1 MNDMKKGWDNIVTIN
16 EAVEFLC
23 ETNEALPQNNF
34 LLLTHSHPDADTL
47 GSATAL
53 ALALRQ
59 LGKNAA
65 VLTGF
70 VPSRYAFLNK
80 DGVFVASSPY
90 KKHLTVSAD
99 IASPRL
105 LGEHGEAFDNK
116 IDLAIDHHIEN
127 TLSAKRKL
135 VLTERAAC
143 GEIIYDLITAMN
155 VAITPDIAEALYAA
169 ISSDTGGFKYS
180 AVSAH
185 THNIAAELLKTGID
199 FAEINRIL
207 FETKSKEQF
216 LLEKIAY
223 SSLEIFADGFIALIS
238 FDSKALSDFGIDA
251 IQTDYGGIAQLPRQ
265 LEGVEVGI
273 MLRPEIGDKSYKISM
288 RSNRYINVAE
298 ICALFGGGGH
308 YHAAGCS
315 IVGELDE
322 VKSVVVREVE
332 KRFEKTRTFDNQ

>member
-1 MNDMKKGWDNIVTIN
+1 MKGWDFIVTIH
-16 EAVEFLC
+16 EAAQFLC
-23 ETNEALPQNNF
+23 STQDSNNF

-47 GSATAL
+47 GSAAAL

-59 LGKNAA
+59 IGKNAA
-65 VLTGF
+65 VLTGY
-70 VPSRYAFLNK
+70 VSPRYAFLNK
-80 DGVFVASSPY
+80 DDVFVTSSPFE
-90 KKHLTVSAD
+90 KHIIISID
-99 IASPRL
+99 IASPTL
-105 LGEHGEAFDNK
+105 LGEHGETFVDN
-116 IDLAIDHHIEN
+116 INLAIDHHIEN
-127 TLSAKRKL
+127 SLKAARKL
-135 VLTERAAC
+135 VMTERAAC
-143 GEIIYDLITAMN
+143 GEIVFDLIISMKAT
-155 VAITPDIAEALYAA
+155 ITPDIAETLYAA

-223 SSLEIFADGFIALIS
+223 SSLEIYDNGLIALIS
-238 FDSKALSDFGIDA
+238 FDCKSLAEYGIDA

-273 MLRPEIGDKSYKISM
+273 MLRPESGDKSFKISM

-298 ICALFGGGGH
+298 ICANFGGGGH

-315 IVGELDE
+315 IKGELDE
-322 VKSVVVREVE
+322 VKRVVVREVE
-332 KRFEKTRTFDNQ
+332 KRFDKTRTTDNR